1 MTQNSARKEKPFLY
15 WITLGIIF
23 ASFITL
29 ASLSGCAVHDKSP
42 KPSAEM
48 LASDIHTNPAA
59 CSSRLVGKHRSTEG
73 VLDSEDIRLVNWN
86 IQKGG
91 DSTWSTDLATMQ
103 SGPGLVVLQE
113 VPLNSSAW
121 VPSTADRHH
130 AFSPGYRTR
139 KSLTGV
145 MTISA
150 TKPLTQCNFMS
161 VEPWLRSAK
170 ATVIT
175 EYGLSNTDQTLLV
188 ANIHALNFTFG
199 IHDFR
204 EQIRLVQSVMNHHAG
219 PILLSGDFNTWH
231 WRRSEIVNEMTT
243 SLGLEML
250 GYDEDHRKRF
260 LGQPLDH
267 IYIRGLEIVQATTRE
282 VDSSDHNPMSAQF
295 RL

>member
-23 ASFITL
+23 ASFFAI
-29 ASLSGCAVHDKSP
+29 ASLSGCAVHEEGADALS
-42 KPSAEM
+42 
-48 LASDIHTNPAA
+48 SDIHTNPQA
-59 CSSRLVGKHRSTEG
+59 CSNQLVGSHRSASG
-73 VLDSEDIRLVNWN
+73 ALDSEDIHLVNWN

-91 DSTWSTDLATMQ
+91 NSTWTTDLAT
-103 SGPGLVVLQE
+103 SENGPDLMILQE

-121 VPSTADRHH
+121 DSVSADRYH
-130 AFSPGYRTR
+130 AFSPGYRTS

-150 TKPLTQCNFMS
+150 MKPLTQCNFVS

-175 EYGLSNTDQTLLV
+175 EYGLTDTDQTLLV
-188 ANIHALNFTFG
+188 ANLHALNFTFG
-199 IHDFR
+199 LRDFH
-204 EQIRLVQSVMNHHAG
+204 EQIRRVQSVMIHHSG

-231 WRRSEIVNEMTT
+231 WRRSRIVNKMTD
-243 SLGLEML
+243 SLGLKVVS
-250 GYDEDHRKRF
+250 YDEDHRKRF

-267 IYIRGLEIVQATTRE
+267 IYIRGLEVVQATTRD
-282 VDSSDHNPMSAQF
+282 VDSSDHNPMSARF